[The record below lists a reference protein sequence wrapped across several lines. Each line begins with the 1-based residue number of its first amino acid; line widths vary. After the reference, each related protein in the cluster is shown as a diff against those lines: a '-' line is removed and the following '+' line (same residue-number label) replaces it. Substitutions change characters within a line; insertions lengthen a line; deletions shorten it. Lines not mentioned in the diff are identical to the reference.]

1 MPFLIRPGA
10 DRLWS
15 LSGHKGREKTLIT
28 PSRLPRCMASALD
41 DDTQRALGEATATGR
56 AMLRSAQK
64 DLQKVFIVFLV
75 GFIGTFYALRL
86 YIWDFLRNVTES
98 RMRAEVGESFEIIA
112 QTPFDVILL
121 QAKIGLVVG
130 LIVALPVFLYFS
142 RDALKRQGFW
152 RNLPAARWKVATVV
166 GFSFALFLGGAA
178 YGYAVFFPVMFSFLA
193 EFGFDAGFAPR
204 YSIVLWTQFIVL
216 LTLSF
221 GLAAQM
227 PLAITGLS
235 YAEIV
240 PYETFRDKWR
250 HAVVGIFIFGAVISP
265 PDPFTQIMWAVPLV
279 ILYGLSLYLAKV
291 VVTAKRGSEKIDVSG
306 AARRHWNELAGLL
319 LGGIGSVYAFYAY
332 GGVDAVN
339 GLLGREVTVLS
350 TTIATS
356 YRLQP
361 AGEGLGVEPGVA
373 IGLYGGLLSIVLTLV
388 GLAYFVYAELDADV
402 IETNLGD
409 PTEIDLS
416 ELDAAGI
423 RAAPPE
429 AFVDLEE
436 DEAMA
441 MASRALDDDD
451 PEKARAIIDRFDD
464 TEAEREAAEE
474 AEAAQEGDLGDRAE
488 RAGDSF
494 LDEFTDGERDTDDIG
509 GYYTDI
515 MFILDSLRS
524 RSFALVLTF
533 LIAMV
538 GTFMAFYVGGLG
550 VVRENFLSR
559 MPPQLVDEAAL
570 DIITLHPVE
579 AVLFI
584 VKVSVL
590 IGALAIL
597 PMAAYYAWPPL
608 KQLGAVRGNQGVV
621 FLWTGS
627 LTAGLLGGLAL
638 GYFYI
643 APAVFSYLVADATA
657 AAMLI
662 TYRVN
667 DFFWLIIFTTAGIGL
682 LADIPILMVLLNG
695 AGLPFRAMRSR
706 WREVTVT
713 LLAIGALMTP
723 ADILT
728 MFLVTIP
735 LMVAY
740 GVGLALLFV
749 VTGGGRRDLAP
760 PAEIVS

>member
-1 MPFLIRPGA
+1 M
-10 DRLWS
+10 S
-15 LSGHKGREKTLIT
+15 
-28 PSRLPRCMASALD
+28 SALD
-41 DDTQRALGEATATGR
+41 ADTRQTLGETAATGR
-56 AMLRSAQK
+56 AMLRAAQK
-64 DLQKVFIVFLV
+64 DLQKVFIVFLI
-75 GFIGTFYALRL
+75 GFLGTFYALRL
-86 YIWDFLRNVTES
+86 YIWEFLRDVTEA
-98 RMRAEVGESFEIIA
+98 RMRADVGESFEIIA

-121 QAKIGLVVG
+121 QAKIGLIIGIIFAVP
-130 LIVALPVFLYFS
+130 AFLYFA
-142 RDALKRQGFW
+142 RDALRVRGWWPQT
-152 RNLPAARWKVATVV
+152 PIARWKVATIVL
-166 GFSFALFLGGAA
+166 FAAALFAGGAA
-178 YGYAVFFPVMFSFLA
+178 YGYSVFFPVMFGFLA
-193 EFGFDAGFAPR
+193 SFGYDAGLNPS
-204 YSIVLWTQFIVL
+204 YSIVLWTEFIVL
-216 LTLSF
+216 LTISF

-250 HAVVGIFIFGAVISP
+250 YAVLGMFVFGAVFSP
-265 PDPFTQIMWAVPLV
+265 PDPFTQIMWAAPLIV
-279 ILYGLSLYLAKV
+279 LYGLSLYLAKII
-291 VVTAKRGSEKIDVSG
+291 VTAKRGSEQIDIRGTASH
-306 AARRHWNELAGLL
+306 HWNVLAGLL
-319 LGGIGSVYAFYAY
+319 LGGFGLSYAFYEY
-332 GGVDAVN
+332 GGVEAVN
-339 GLLGREVTVLS
+339 SLLRLEISIWTL
-350 TTIATS
+350 TINTS
-356 YRLQP
+356 YRLLP
-361 AGEGLGVEPGVA
+361 AGEGLGVAPDVA
-373 IGLYGGLLSIVLTLV
+373 VGLYGGLLGITLTVL
-388 GLAYFVYAELDADV
+388 GLAYFVYAELDADM

-416 ELDAAGI
+416 ELDTAGI
-423 RAAPPE
+423 QAAPPE
-429 AFVDLEE
+429 AFVDLDE

-441 MASRALDDDD
+441 MASRALEADT
-451 PEKARAIIDRFDD
+451 PEKARAIIDRFDE
-464 TEAEREAAEE
+464 TEAEREAAAE

-494 LDEFTDGERDTDDIG
+494 LAEFTDGEQDTDDIG

-524 RSFALVLTF
+524 RSFALVATF
-533 LIAMV
+533 LVAMV

-559 MPPQLVDEAAL
+559 MPPQLVDEASL
-570 DIITLHPVE
+570 EIITLHPVE

-590 IGALAIL
+590 IGALAVL
-597 PMAAYYAWPPL
+597 PMAAYFAWPAL
-608 KQLGAVRGNQGVV
+608 KQLGAVRGNQRVV

-643 APAVFSYLVADATA
+643 APAVISYLVADATG

-682 LADIPILMVLLNG
+682 LADIPILMVLLNN
-695 AGLPFRAMRSR
+695 AGVPYRAMRGR
-706 WREVTVT
+706 WREVTVA
-713 LLAIGALMTP
+713 LLTVGALMTP
-723 ADILT
+723 ADIMT
-728 MFLVTIP
+728 MFLVTVP

-740 GVGLALLFV
+740 GVGLLVLFV
-749 VTGGGRRDLAP
+749 VTIGGRRDLAP

>member
-1 MPFLIRPGA
+1 M
-10 DRLWS
+10 S
-15 LSGHKGREKTLIT
+15 
-28 PSRLPRCMASALD
+28 SALD
-41 DDTQRALGEATATGR
+41 ADTRRQLGETTATAR
-56 AMLRSAQK
+56 AMLRAAQK
-64 DLQKVFIVFLV
+64 DLQKVFIVFLI
-75 GFIGTFYALRL
+75 GFVGTFYALRL
-86 YIWDFLRNVTES
+86 YVWEFLYNVTES
-98 RMRAEVGESFEIIA
+98 RMAEDVGESFEVIA

-121 QAKIGLVVG
+121 QAKIGLIIGV
-130 LIVALPVFLYFS
+130 IVSLPAFLYFA
-142 RDALKRQGFW
+142 RDALRARGWWPQA
-152 RNLPAARWKVATVV
+152 PVARWKLALL
-166 GFSFALFLGGAA
+166 GLFAAGLFGGGAA
-178 YGYAVFFPVMFSFLA
+178 YGYSVFFPVMFGFLA
-193 EFGFDAGFAPR
+193 GFGFDAGLNPS
-204 YSIVLWTQFIVL
+204 YSIVMWTEFIVL
-216 LTLSF
+216 LTISF

-250 HAVVGIFIFGAVISP
+250 HAVVGIFIFGAVFSP

-319 LGGIGSVYAFYAY
+319 LGGIGSVYGFYAY

-339 GLLGREVTVLS
+339 GLLSIEVTVLS
-350 TTIATS
+350 TTVTTS

-373 IGLYGGLLSIVLTLV
+373 IGLYGGLLSIALTLV

-429 AFVDLEE
+429 AFVDLDE

-441 MASRALDDDD
+441 MAGQAIEADDR
-451 PEKARAIIDRFDD
+451 EKARAIVDRFDD
-464 TEAEREAAEE
+464 TEAEREAA
-474 AEAAQEGDLGDRAE
+474 AEAAAEEEGDLGDRAE

-494 LDEFTDGERDTDDIG
+494 LAEFTDGEQDTDDIG

-515 MFILDSLRS
+515 VFILGTLRS
-524 RSFALVLTF
+524 RSFRLVVTF
-533 LIAMV
+533 IAAMV
-538 GTFMAFYVGGLG
+538 ATFMAFYVGGLG
-550 VVRENFLSR
+550 VVRDNFLSR
-559 MPPQLVDEAAL
+559 MPPQLVDETTL
-570 DIITLHPVE
+570 EIITLHPVE
-579 AVLFI
+579 AILFI

-590 IGALAIL
+590 IGALAVL
-597 PMAAYYAWPPL
+597 PMVAYYAWPAL
-608 KQLGAVRGNQGVV
+608 KQLGAVRGNQRVI
-621 FLWTGS
+621 FLWVGS
-627 LTAGLLGGLAL
+627 LTAGLLGGFAL
-638 GYFYI
+638 GYFYV
-643 APAVFSYLVADATA
+643 APAVISYLVADATA
-657 AAMLI
+657 AEMLI

-682 LADIPILMVLLNG
+682 LTDLPILMILLNR
-695 AGLPFRAMRSR
+695 AGIPYRAMRSR
-706 WREVTVT
+706 WREVTIA
-713 LLAIGALMTP
+713 LLTVGALLTP
-723 ADILT
+723 ADITT
-728 MFLVTIP
+728 MFLVTVP
-735 LMVAY
+735 LMAAY
-740 GVGLALLFV
+740 GVGLAILFV
-749 VTGGGRRDLAP
+749 VTAGGRRDLAP

>member
-1 MPFLIRPGA
+1 M
-10 DRLWS
+10 S
-15 LSGHKGREKTLIT
+15 
-28 PSRLPRCMASALD
+28 SALD
-41 DDTQRALGEATATGR
+41 ADTRRQLGETTATAR
-56 AMLRSAQK
+56 AMLRAAQK
-64 DLQKVFIVFLV
+64 DLQKVFIVFLI
-75 GFIGTFYALRL
+75 GFVGTFYALRL
-86 YIWDFLRNVTES
+86 YVWEFLYNVTES
-98 RMRAEVGESFEIIA
+98 RMAEDVGESFEVIA

-121 QAKIGLVVG
+121 QAKIGLIIGV
-130 LIVALPVFLYFS
+130 IVSLPAFLYFA
-142 RDALKRQGFW
+142 RDALRARGWWPQA
-152 RNLPAARWKVATVV
+152 PVARWKLALL
-166 GFSFALFLGGAA
+166 GLFAAGLFGGGAA
-178 YGYAVFFPVMFSFLA
+178 YGYSVFFPVMFGFLA
-193 EFGFDAGFAPR
+193 GFGFDAGLNPS
-204 YSIVLWTQFIVL
+204 YSIVMWTEFIVL
-216 LTLSF
+216 LTISF

-250 HAVVGIFIFGAVISP
+250 HAVVGIFIFGAVFSP

-319 LGGIGSVYAFYAY
+319 LGGIGSVYGFYAY

-339 GLLGREVTVLS
+339 GLLSIEVTVLS
-350 TTIATS
+350 TTVTTS

-373 IGLYGGLLSIVLTLV
+373 IALYGGLLSITLVLV

-441 MASRALDDDD
+441 MAGQAIEADDR
-451 PEKARAIIDRFDD
+451 EKARAIVDRFDD
-464 TEAEREAAEE
+464 TEAEREAA
-474 AEAAQEGDLGDRAE
+474 AEAAAEEEGDLGDRAE

-494 LDEFTDGERDTDDIG
+494 LAEFTDGEQDTDDIG

-515 MFILDSLRS
+515 VFILGTLRS
-524 RSFALVLTF
+524 RSFRLVVTF
-533 LIAMV
+533 IAAMV
-538 GTFMAFYVGGLG
+538 ATFMAFYVGGLG
-550 VVRENFLSR
+550 VVRDNFLSR
-559 MPPQLVDEAAL
+559 MPPQLVDETTL
-570 DIITLHPVE
+570 EIITLHPVE
-579 AVLFI
+579 AILFI

-590 IGALAIL
+590 IGALAVL
-597 PMAAYYAWPPL
+597 PMVAYYAWPAL
-608 KQLGAVRGNQGVV
+608 KQLGAVRGNQRVI
-621 FLWTGS
+621 FLWVGS
-627 LTAGLLGGLAL
+627 LTAGLLGGFAL
-638 GYFYI
+638 GYFYV
-643 APAVFSYLVADATA
+643 APAVISYLVADATA
-657 AAMLI
+657 AEMLI

-682 LADIPILMVLLNG
+682 LTDLPILMILLNR
-695 AGLPFRAMRSR
+695 AGIPYRAMRSR
-706 WREVTVT
+706 WREVTIA
-713 LLAIGALMTP
+713 LLTVGALLTP
-723 ADILT
+723 ADITT
-728 MFLVTIP
+728 MFLVTVP
-735 LMVAY
+735 LMAAY
-740 GVGLALLFV
+740 GVGLAILFV
-749 VTGGGRRDLAP
+749 VTAGGRRDLAP

>member
-1 MPFLIRPGA
+1 M
-10 DRLWS
+10 S
-15 LSGHKGREKTLIT
+15 
-28 PSRLPRCMASALD
+28 SALD
-41 DDTQRALGEATATGR
+41 ADTRQTLGETAATGR
-56 AMLRSAQK
+56 AMLRAAQK
-64 DLQKVFIVFLV
+64 DLQKVFLVFLA
-75 GFIGTFYALRL
+75 GFLGTFYALRL
-86 YIWDFLRNVTES
+86 YIWEFLRDVTEA
-98 RMRAEVGESFEIIA
+98 RMRADVGESFEIIA

-121 QAKIGLVVG
+121 QAKIGLIIGILFAVP
-130 LIVALPVFLYFS
+130 AFLYFA
-142 RDALKRQGFW
+142 RDALRARGWWPQA
-152 RNLPAARWKVATVV
+152 PIARWKVALIVV
-166 GFSFALFLGGAA
+166 FAAALFVGGAA
-178 YGYAVFFPVMFSFLA
+178 YGYAVFFPVMFGFLA
-193 EFGFDAGFAPR
+193 GFGFDAGLNPS
-204 YSIVLWTQFIVL
+204 YSIVLWTEFIVL
-216 LTLSF
+216 LTISF

-250 HAVVGIFIFGAVISP
+250 YAVLGMFVFGAFFSP
-265 PDPFTQIMWAVPLV
+265 PDPFTQIMWAAPLIV
-279 ILYGLSLYLAKV
+279 LYGLSLYLAKII
-291 VVTAKRGSEKIDVSG
+291 VTAKRGSEQIDVRGTASN
-306 AARRHWNELAGLL
+306 HWNVLAGLL
-319 LGGIGSVYAFYAY
+319 LGGFGLVYAFYEY
-332 GGVDAVN
+332 GGVDTVN
-339 GLLGREVTVLS
+339 GLLGLEIAIWTW
-350 TTIATS
+350 TIETS
-356 YRLQP
+356 YRLLP
-361 AGEGLGVEPGVA
+361 AGDGLGVDPNVA
-373 IGLYGGLLSIVLTLV
+373 IGLYGGLLSITLAVL

-402 IETNLGD
+402 IETDLGD

-429 AFVDLEE
+429 AFVDLDE
-436 DEAMA
+436 DEAMV
-441 MASRALDDDD
+441 MASKALDDDD
-451 PEKARAIIDRFDD
+451 PDKARAIVDRFDD
-464 TEAEREAAEE
+464 TEAEREAAAE

-559 MPPQLVDEAAL
+559 MPPQLVDEASL
-570 DIITLHPVE
+570 EIITLHPVE

-597 PMAAYYAWPPL
+597 PMAAYFAWPAL
-608 KQLGAVRGNQGVV
+608 KQLGAVRGNQGIV

-643 APAVFSYLVADATA
+643 APAVISYLVADATA

-682 LADIPILMVLLNG
+682 LADIPILMVLLNN
-695 AGLPFRAMRSR
+695 AGVPYRAMRGR
-706 WREVTVT
+706 WREVTVA
-713 LLAIGALMTP
+713 LLAVGALMTP
-723 ADILT
+723 ADIIT